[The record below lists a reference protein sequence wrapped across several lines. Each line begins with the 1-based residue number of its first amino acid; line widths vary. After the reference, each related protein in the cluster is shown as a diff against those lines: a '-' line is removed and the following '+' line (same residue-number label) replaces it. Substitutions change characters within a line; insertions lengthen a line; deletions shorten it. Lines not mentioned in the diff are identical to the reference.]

1 MNKEISYTKDIEG
14 ALVIIE
20 NIKMISDFTGL
31 IRKEELIENPDKDIT
46 QSAYNRS
53 IRELCRLGVLIQKKV
68 GYDINKSRIKH
79 ALEKLKSYNEG
90 YLSLEEVMKRFSSN
104 QFLIRN
110 EINNLLPELSVQKI
124 DNIILQ
130 LQERGFIYKYKG
142 RKSRGKYVITS
153 EGDSIY
159 ISNVISKISSLYNDI
174 IICYS
179 TALEYHNLSRYANS
193 RIIYISGNTSSEI
206 NEIFDKKIKQVRLK
220 NRDLGIENIKE
231 NQLKIKITDI
241 ERTLIDC
248 VRHPKYAIGWENVL
262 HAVERL
268 DSINEERI
276 LEYLREFRL
285 PTLVSKVGVILEY
298 YSEKLRITS
307 RFLSRLALY
316 KSVSPFRLIRN
327 TPGKL
332 NKNWN
337 IYIPDDFFEHG
348 RYY

>member
-1 MNKEISYTKDIEG
+1 
-14 ALVIIE
+14 
-20 NIKMISDFTGL
+20 MISDFTGL
-31 IRKEELIENPDKDIT
+31 IRKEELIENLDKDIT

-53 IRELCRLGVLIQKKV
+53 IRELCRLGVLIQKKG

-90 YLSLEEVMKRFSSN
+90 YISLEEVMKRFSTN

-153 EGDSIY
+153 EGNSIY

-193 RIIYISGNTSSEI
+193 RIIYIREH
-206 NEIFDKKIKQVRLK
+206 
-220 NRDLGIENIKE
+220 
-231 NQLKIKITDI
+231 
-241 ERTLIDC
+241 LI
-248 VRHPKYAIGWENVL
+248 
-262 HAVERL
+262 
-268 DSINEERI
+268 
-276 LEYLREFRL
+276 
-285 PTLVSKVGVILEY
+285 
-298 YSEKLRITS
+298 
-307 RFLSRLALY
+307 
-316 KSVSPFRLIRN
+316 
-327 TPGKL
+327 
-332 NKNWN
+332 
-337 IYIPDDFFEHG
+337 
-348 RYY
+348 